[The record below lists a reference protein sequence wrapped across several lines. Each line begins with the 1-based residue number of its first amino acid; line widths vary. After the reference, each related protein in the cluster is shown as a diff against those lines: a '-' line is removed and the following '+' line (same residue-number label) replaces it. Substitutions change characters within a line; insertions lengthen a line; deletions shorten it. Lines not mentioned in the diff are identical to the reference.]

1 MGRYLGR
8 RAKMT
13 IDQIKR
19 IIATPNGTQCPK
31 DIACDGCPA
40 NGECGTSYDHTR
52 RIEIL
57 REWLASHPEA
67 SKPVERFEVG
77 KWYLH
82 DGNHKGAGR
91 FIGISSRGCPGFYYP
106 SWDSGHDGNGETG
119 IPREPGN
126 HCWYEMG
133 NFTAREVPAPTE
145 PAKDSPRR
153 LTVGDRVV
161 ITGGHTAQSDWTG
174 KHGIIAEDDHSVVR
188 PYRIKIDGGDEN
200 GIEWRMES
208 EVIPEP
214 PGYTAEAPKTTDP
227 SAEKILAEY
236 YGPLHVQVI
245 KYASGDVRVITPRV
259 GRLTRAQER
268 QRAREARLSR
278 I

>member
-1 MGRYLGR
+1 
-8 RAKMT
+8 MT

-77 KWYLH
+77 KWYKFSQT
-82 DGNHKGAGR
+82 GESG
-91 FIGISSRGCPGFYYP
+91 IGQTVGKRSDNPYFWSIRVYSSDKTMF
-106 SWDSGHDGNGETG
+106 GHDDSSKAECA
-119 IPREPGN
+119 PGAKYWN
-126 HCWYEMG
+126 VEEKNM
-133 NFTAREVPAPTE
+133 REVPAPTE

-174 KHGIIAEDDHSVVR
+174 KHGIIAEDDHSEVR

-214 PGYTAEAPKTTDP
+214 PGYTAEAPKMTAPIADMIQGCYHAPFAGGYTN
-227 SAEKILAEY
+227 
-236 YGPLHVQVI
+236 G
-245 KYASGDVRVITPRV
+245 TPRV
-259 GRLTRAQER
+259 GRLTRVQER